1 MLKAGLKIRNIS
13 LNNLAQVACKKCG
26 IGVQEIYLRD
36 RGGKRSKVRIIFSY
50 YTHRK
55 CFFTVTQIAHFLGQ
69 TQPSVSLMIKRA
81 EECLDGKLDSY
92 NLIKL

>member
-1 MLKAGLKIRNIS
+1 MLKAGLKARNIS
-13 LNNLAQVACKKCG
+13 LNDLAQAACKKRG

-36 RGGKRSKVRIIFSY
+36 RGGKRSEARRIFSY
-50 YTHRK
+50 FALRK